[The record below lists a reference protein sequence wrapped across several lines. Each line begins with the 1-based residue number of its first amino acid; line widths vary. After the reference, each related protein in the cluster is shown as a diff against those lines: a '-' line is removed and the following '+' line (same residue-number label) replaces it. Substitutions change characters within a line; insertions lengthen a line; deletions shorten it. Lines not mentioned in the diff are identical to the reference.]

1 MNLVEQMQ
9 NIVKDLEVTIDLGN
23 ANYKMLIDGKRVI
36 DSSNVEEVP
45 TGTFGAYSVNGK
57 SYLFGEGAIV
67 KYNTNKIIEDKRAL
81 LGRALYPVVESEQ
94 NVVVTTLLPL
104 SLYINNDNKER
115 YKELL
120 KGKYVVSNPNGYT
133 KTINVQEVN
142 ICCEGFSALITRPE
156 LLKEALF
163 LIEIGGVDLT
173 GCFVNR
179 TPVASQS
186 FASERGMNIFYT
198 ELAKVLTSKTLESY
212 SNKDAELLYNKYEEL
227 TDDLKQVI
235 DSFATEYIQKYI
247 YKKLVDIGYKKLIHK
262 LVLVGGGAIALE
274 RYLKADDNII
284 ILENALWANVEGAEI
299 IEKRRAK

>member
-1 MNLVEQMQ
+1 MNLIEQMQ
-9 NIVKDLEVTIDLGN
+9 NVIEKITIDLGN
-23 ANYKMLIDGKRVI
+23 SNYKMIVDDKRII
-36 DSSNVEEVP
+36 DSSNTEEVAE
-45 TGTFGAYSVNGK
+45 GTFGAYAVNGK
-57 SYLFGEGAIV
+57 YYLFGEGAAA
-67 KYNTNKIIEDKRAL
+67 KYTTNKIVVEKKAL
-81 LGRALYPVVESEQ
+81 LGKALYSVTEDNQKVEI
-94 NVVVTTLLPL
+94 TTLLPL
-104 SLYINNDNKER
+104 SLYIHNENKER
-115 YKELL
+115 YRELL
-120 KGKYVVSNPNGYT
+120 KGEYVVTNPSQYT
-133 KTINVQEVN
+133 KRFEVVEVN
-142 ICCEGFSALITRPE
+142 VCCEGFSALITKPE

-274 RYLKADDNII
+274 RYLAQDENII

>member
-1 MNLVEQMQ
+1 MQ
-9 NIVKDLEVTIDLGN
+9 NIVEKIDVTIDLGN
-23 ANYKMLIDGKRVI
+23 ANYKMLIDGKKVI

-45 TGTFGAYSVNGK
+45 TGTFGAYGVNEK
-57 SYLFGEGAIV
+57 SYLFGEGAVV
-67 KYNTNKIIEDKRAL
+67 KYNTNKIVEDKKAL
-81 LGRALYPVVESEQ
+81 LGRALYPVVGNGQ

-133 KTINVQEVN
+133 KRFEVVEVN
-142 ICCEGFSALITRPE
+142 VCCEGFSSLITKPE
-156 LLKEALF
+156 LLKEAIYLV
-163 LIEIGGVDLT
+163 EIGGVDLA

-179 TPVASQS
+179 TPVVTQS
-186 FASERGMNIFYT
+186 FTTEQGMNKFYK
-198 ELAKVLTSKTLESY
+198 ELAKVLTSKLLEGFSD
-212 SNKDAELLYNKYEEL
+212 KDAELVYGKYETLTEEL
-227 TDDLKQVI
+227 KEII
-235 DSFATEYIQKYI
+235 DSFAKEYIQKNI
-247 YKKLVDIGYKKLIHK
+247 YKKLADVGYKKLIHK

-274 RYLKADDNII
+274 RYLKEDDNII